1 MRSFVSEFLGTLFLV
16 ATVVGSGIMADNL
29 SMGNHAVALLANAIS
44 TGAILYVLIIIFS
57 EFSGAHFNPVVSLI
71 MFIMKKIS
79 LSDFLLYVFF
89 QIIGGVLGTFLAHF
103 MFEMSIIQLST
114 NLRTG
119 SSQYV
124 SEVIAAF
131 GLVLTI
137 LLGLKYK
144 RESVATLVALYI
156 TAAYW
161 FTSSTS
167 FANPA
172 VTIAR
177 TFTDT
182 FSGIQNSDTVPFIM
196 AQILG
201 GLLAY
206 LVFRYLSQSRSV
218 Q

>member
-57 EFSGAHFNPVVSLI
+57 ELSGAHFNPVVSLI

-79 LSDFLLYVFF
+79 LSDFLAYVFF
-89 QIIGGVLGTFLAHF
+89 QIIGGVLGAFLAHF

-156 TAAYW
+156 TAVL
-161 FTSSTS
+161 F
-167 FANPA
+167 
-172 VTIAR
+172 
-177 TFTDT
+177 
-182 FSGIQNSDTVPFIM
+182 
-196 AQILG
+196 
-201 GLLAY
+201 LL
-206 LVFRYLSQSRSV
+206 
-218 Q
+218 

>member
-206 LVFRYLSQSRSV
+206 LVFRYLSQSKSV
-218 Q
+218 

>member
-57 EFSGAHFNPVVSLI
+57 ELSGAHFNPVVSLI

-89 QIIGGVLGTFLAHF
+89 QIIGGVLGAFLAHF
-103 MFEMSIIQLST
+103 TFEMPIIQLST
-114 NLRTG
+114 NVRTG
-119 SSQYV
+119 SSQYL

-201 GLLAY
+201 GLMAY
-206 LVFRYLSQSRSV
+206 LVFRYLSQSKSV
-218 Q
+218 

>member
-57 EFSGAHFNPVVSLI
+57 ELSGAHFNPVVSLI
-71 MFIMKKIS
+71 MFMMKKIS

-89 QIIGGVLGTFLAHF
+89 QIIGVVLGAFLAHF

-114 NLRTG
+114 NVRTG
-119 SSQYV
+119 SSQYF

-144 RESVATLVALYI
+144 RESIATLVALYI

-201 GLLAY
+201 GLMAY
-206 LVFRYLSQSRSV
+206 LVFKYLSQSRSV
-218 Q
+218 

>member
-57 EFSGAHFNPVVSLI
+57 ELSGAHFNPVVSLI

-114 NLRTG
+114 NVRTG
-119 SSQYV
+119 SSQYL

-218 Q
+218 

>member
-57 EFSGAHFNPVVSLI
+57 ELSGAHFNPVVSLI

-114 NLRTG
+114 NVRTG
-119 SSQYV
+119 SSQYF

-201 GLLAY
+201 GLMAY
-206 LVFRYLSQSRSV
+206 LVFRYLSQSKSV
-218 Q
+218 

>member
-57 EFSGAHFNPVVSLI
+57 ELSGAHFNPVVSLI

-89 QIIGGVLGTFLAHF
+89 QIIGGVLGALLAHF
-103 MFEMSIIQLST
+103 MFEMSVIQLST
-114 NLRTG
+114 NVRTG
-119 SSQYV
+119 SSQYF

-218 Q
+218 

>member
-29 SMGNHAVALLANAIS
+29 SMGNQAVALLANAIS

-57 EFSGAHFNPVVSLI
+57 ELSGAHFNPVVSLI

-89 QIIGGVLGTFLAHF
+89 QIFGGVLGAFLAHF

-114 NLRTG
+114 NVRTG
-119 SSQYV
+119 SSQYF

-201 GLLAY
+201 GLMAY
-206 LVFRYLSQSRSV
+206 LVFRYLSQSKSV
-218 Q
+218 

>member
-29 SMGNHAVALLANAIS
+29 SIGNHAVALLANAIS

-57 EFSGAHFNPVVSLI
+57 ELSGAHFNPVVSLI

-89 QIIGGVLGTFLAHF
+89 QIIGGVLGAFLAHL
-103 MFEMSIIQLST
+103 MFEMPIIQLST
-114 NLRTG
+114 NVRTG
-119 SSQYV
+119 SSQYL

-201 GLLAY
+201 GVMAY
-206 LVFRYLSQSRSV
+206 LVFRYLSQSKSF
-218 Q
+218 

>member
-57 EFSGAHFNPVVSLI
+57 ELSGAHFNPVVSLI

-89 QIIGGVLGTFLAHF
+89 QIIGGVLGAFLAHF

-114 NLRTG
+114 NVRTG
-119 SSQYV
+119 SSQYF

-144 RESVATLVALYI
+144 RES
-156 TAAYW
+156 
-161 FTSSTS
+161 
-167 FANPA
+167 
-172 VTIAR
+172 
-177 TFTDT
+177 
-182 FSGIQNSDTVPFIM
+182 
-196 AQILG
+196 
-201 GLLAY
+201 
-206 LVFRYLSQSRSV
+206 LSLIHI
-218 Q
+218 

>member
-57 EFSGAHFNPVVSLI
+57 ELSGAHFNPVVSLI

-103 MFEMSIIQLST
+103 MFEMSILQLST
-114 NLRTG
+114 NVRTG
-119 SSQYV
+119 SSQYL

-201 GLLAY
+201 GLMAY
-206 LVFRYLSQSRSV
+206 LVFRYLSQSKSV
-218 Q
+218 

>member
-57 EFSGAHFNPVVSLI
+57 ELSGAHFNPVVSLI

-103 MFEMSIIQLST
+103 MFEMSIIQLSK
-114 NLRTG
+114 NVRTG
-119 SSQYV
+119 SSLYF

-201 GLLAY
+201 GLMAY
-206 LVFRYLSQSRSV
+206 MVFRCLSQSKSV
-218 Q
+218 